1 MAAPLAGIKV
11 LEISVAMAGPYCG
24 LMLADYGADVIKI
37 ERPGQGDESRAWP
50 PFFDGK
56 VSHYFAAVNRNKRS
70 LAIDMKS
77 EEGADLLRK
86 LAAGADVVIDNF
98 RLGVLDRLGL
108 GYEALSK
115 LNPGLIYCRI
125 TGFGAS
131 GPRSEE
137 RANDAV
143 MQAYAGGMS
152 LTGELDGGPV
162 KMGISVADIGAGMF
176 ATIGILMALQA
187 RASTGRGQIV
197 DTSLLEGQVAMLA
210 NHFASYFS
218 TGHPPPR
225 RGSGGQNMVPYQA
238 FLAADEWMVVASF
251 TERMWRGVCAAID
264 RPEWGEDPRYC
275 DAKVRAENREELIA
289 KLAEIFRHKPIAYW
303 EERLKAEGV
312 PFTPVNTVDRVS
324 KDEQTLAREMIV
336 SVDHPHVGTM
346 SLTGLPIKLADT
358 PGAVR
363 TAPPLLGQ
371 HSAEIARETG
381 LSQSEVAKLLS
392 RGVLEAPDAPAPAAR
407 AKTATG

>member
-77 EEGADLLRK
+77 KEGADLLRN
-86 LAAGADVVIDNF
+86 LAASTDVVIDNF

-108 GYEALSK
+108 GYEALSR

-131 GPRSEE
+131 GPRSDE

-152 LTGELDGGPV
+152 LTGEPDGGPV

-218 TGHPPPR
+218 TGRPPPR

-275 DAKVRAENREELIA
+275 DAKVRAENREEIIG
-289 KLAEIFRHKPIAYW
+289 KLAEIFREKPIAYW
-303 EERLKAEGV
+303 EERLKTEGV

-336 SVDHPHVGTM
+336 SVGHPQVGPM
-346 SLTGLPIKLADT
+346 SLTGLPIKFTDT

-381 LSQSEVAKLLS
+381 LSDSEVAELLS
-392 RGVLEAPDAPAPAAR
+392 RGVLETPDAAAPAAG

>member
-1 MAAPLAGIKV
+1 MTAPLDGIKV
-11 LEISVAMAGPYCG
+11 LEIGVAMAGPYCG
-24 LMLADYGADVIKI
+24 LMLADYGADVIKV
-37 ERPGQGDESRAWP
+37 ERPGSGDESRNWP
-50 PFFDGK
+50 PFFDGQ

-77 EEGADLLRK
+77 AEGADILRR
-86 LAAGADVVIDNF
+86 LAAKADVVIDNF
-98 RLGVLDRLGL
+98 RLGVLDQLGL

-115 LNPGLIYCRI
+115 INERLIYCRI

-131 GPRSEE
+131 GPRSGE

-152 LTGELDGGPV
+152 LTGEPDGGPV

-187 RASTGRGQIV
+187 RHTTGRGQIV

-210 NHFASYFS
+210 NHFASFFS

-238 FLAADEWMVVASF
+238 FLAQDEWMVVASF

-264 RPEWGEDPRYC
+264 RPEWGDDPRYHN
-275 DAKVRAENREELIA
+275 AKVRAENREELVA
-289 KLAEIFRHKPIAYW
+289 KLAEVFRQQPIAYW
-303 EERLKAEGV
+303 EARLRAEGI
-312 PFTPVNTVDRVS
+312 PFTPVNTVDRVA
-324 KDEQTLAREMIV
+324 KDEQTLARDMIV
-336 SVDHPHVGTM
+336 SVDHPQAGTL
-346 SLTGLPIKLADT
+346 SLTGLPIKFAET

-371 HSAEIARETG
+371 HSVEIARKVG
-381 LSQSEVAKLLS
+381 LGESEVSELLR
-392 RGVLEAPDAPAPAAR
+392 RGVLEAPREEVSGAKAAI
-407 AKTATG
+407 G